1 MHFSCHFLPHGGR
14 FFGIIIVMYKTLI
27 MSFAVAAFSACAFS
41 SAQWLAE
48 RNDDGDML
56 RLRKAY
62 AHCVAHLESPAENV
76 VFPLETLPDGTVK
89 SRLRAR
95 RAQLFIDSGLIWG
108 EGIRVEQYDKDGKV
122 DSFLEAENCI
132 VDRKT
137 KTGWVDGDA
146 VISYGKSTVKGRGV
160 HFSVDREFIKIFSK
174 SEIRTTGLKIDP
186 AKTLDIG
193 TRK

>member
-1 MHFSCHFLPHGGR
+1 
-14 FFGIIIVMYKTLI
+14 MYKTLI
-27 MSFAVAAFSACAFS
+27 MSIALAALPVCAFS

-62 AHCVAHLESPAENV
+62 EQCVAQLESPAENV

-108 EGIRVEQYDKDGKV
+108 EGIRVEQYGKDGKV

-137 KTGWVDGDA
+137 KTGWVEGDA
-146 VISYGKSTVKGRGV
+146 IMSYGKSTVKGRGV

>member
-1 MHFSCHFLPHGGR
+1 M
-14 FFGIIIVMYKTLI
+14 VAMYKPLI
-27 MSFAVAAFSACAFS
+27 TSIAMAASAACAFS
-41 SAQWLAE
+41 SSKWLAE

-62 AHCVAHLESPAENV
+62 AQCVAQLESPAENV

-89 SRLRAR
+89 SRLKAR
-95 RAQLFIDSGLIWG
+95 RAQMFMDTGLIWG
-108 EGIRVEQYDKDGKV
+108 EGIRVEQYGKDGKV
-122 DSFLEAENCI
+122 ESFLEAENCI

-137 KTGWVDGDA
+137 KTGWVEGDA
-146 VISYGKSTVKGRGV
+146 MMTYGKSTVKGRGV

-186 AKTLDIG
+186 AKTLDMG
-193 TRK
+193 RKK